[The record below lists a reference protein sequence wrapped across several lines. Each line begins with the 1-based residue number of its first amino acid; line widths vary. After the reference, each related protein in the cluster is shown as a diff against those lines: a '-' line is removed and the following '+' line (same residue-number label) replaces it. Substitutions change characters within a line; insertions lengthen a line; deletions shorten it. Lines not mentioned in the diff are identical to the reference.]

1 METGESPW
9 QAVVREV
16 IEEVGLQIQVERVLG
31 IYSVPERGD
40 LVFTFLCVPVGGV
53 ILTSEEADE
62 VRWFTRN
69 TIPSN
74 TSRRQL
80 ERIEDAYANSIPF
93 ASPMPNKAL
102 QPTVPPPL
110 RFGSTA
116 AELGR
121 LGVKQPNATLS
132 SMSRADWL
140 KEEIGWLKVAF
151 GIAVALDASLVAWL
165 PRTMQRRALS

>member
-1 METGESPW
+1 MHTLGAFAVIFDREGQVLLCHRTDQYLWNLPGGRVETGESPW

-80 ERIEDAYANSIPF
+80 ERIEDAYANSNSICLTNAQQGAPADRS
-93 ASPMPNKAL
+93 AS
-102 QPTVPPPL
+102 
-110 RFGSTA
+110 
-116 AELGR
+116 
-121 LGVKQPNATLS
+121 
-132 SMSRADWL
+132 
-140 KEEIGWLKVAF
+140 
-151 GIAVALDASLVAWL
+151 ASLRL
-165 PRTMQRRALS
+165 HGG